1 MQNSNWK
8 GQYLLFLFSF
18 SILDTDHMM
27 SLLIG
32 KLEALWEYVCV
43 WVGALHSAQLF
54 VTPWTVASQVPLS
67 MEFPR

>member
-1 MQNSNWK
+1 
-8 GQYLLFLFSF
+8 
-18 SILDTDHMM
+18 MM

-32 KLEALWEYVCV
+32 KLEVLWECVCG

-54 VTPWTVASQVPLS
+54 VTPWTVASQVLMS